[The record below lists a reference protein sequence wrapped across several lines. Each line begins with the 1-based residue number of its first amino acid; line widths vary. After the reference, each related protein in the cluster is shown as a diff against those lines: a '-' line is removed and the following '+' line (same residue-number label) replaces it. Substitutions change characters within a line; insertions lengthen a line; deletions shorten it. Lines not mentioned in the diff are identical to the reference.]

1 MGYRSGPALD
11 AARKDVE
18 NLAAELKKLQFKVFS
33 YIDLSV
39 EDMRKAVE
47 IFCELITKDV
57 YGNYQCQLLKKYDT
71 YNDIIATRACKE

>member
-47 IFCELITKDV
+47 VFCELITKDV
-57 YGNYQCQLLKKYDT
+57 YGNDQYLFPNTYQDT
-71 YNDIIATRACKE
+71 

>member
-57 YGNYQCQLLKKYDT
+57 YGNYQCQLLKKHYT
-71 YNDIIATRACKE
+71 YNDILWIHF